1 MNSNLRLRECNN
13 YNFGDINFLLIYQLI
28 GSSIVEQVSE
38 EDIWGVWFEESLHP
52 KWGGATWFHSLVGCL
67 VWRMS

>member
-38 EDIWGVWFEESLHP
+38 EDI
-52 KWGGATWFHSLVGCL
+52 
-67 VWRMS
+67 